1 MTDRIVK
8 VIKDEHIKTNSL
20 LKSTSNKKKLF
31 SSLNHSNHSVKDKMN
46 QKEKNNPYFAVF
58 SNALENPSFGK
69 QYIKRNYNH
78 LYNKYYDNLSNKID
92 TNLDTARIKIGESIL
107 SIKSNK
113 SSDVMNYKIDKNDKL
128 ANLSKLKLK
137 LSTIKWLLENKKEN
151 IDRLVKSTQ
160 RLLYISNEK
169 VSKY

>member
-1 MTDRIVK
+1 MK
-8 VIKDEHIKTNSL
+8 
-20 LKSTSNKKKLF
+20 
-31 SSLNHSNHSVKDKMN
+31 
-46 QKEKNNPYFAVF
+46 
-58 SNALENPSFGK
+58 
-69 QYIKRNYNH
+69 
-78 LYNKYYDNLSNKID
+78 
-92 TNLDTARIKIGESIL
+92 
-107 SIKSNK
+107 
-113 SSDVMNYKIDKNDKL
+113 YKIDKNDKL